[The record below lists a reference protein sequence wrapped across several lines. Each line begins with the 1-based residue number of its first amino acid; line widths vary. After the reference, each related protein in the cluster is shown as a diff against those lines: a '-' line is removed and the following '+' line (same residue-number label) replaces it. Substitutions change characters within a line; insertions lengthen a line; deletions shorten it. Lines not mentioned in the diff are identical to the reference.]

1 MMRSDGSG
9 PTEPAV
15 LRQQAE
21 EMLRRTQT
29 GPTVAESSG
38 DLKRL
43 VHELQVHQIELELQ
57 NEELRRSRDE
67 VEAGL
72 ARYADLYDFAPVG
85 YFTLDGDGTIL
96 KVNLAGTNV
105 VEVERANLINRRFHV
120 LLPTESFSAFT
131 DFLQEAFRGTGQAI
145 FETHMVTGKGHAK
158 CVRLEAVVPKGRPE
172 CRMAM
177 TDITERTEI
186 GDVQNFLSS
195 SGWTGAGED
204 FFQSLARYL
213 AEKLEMGF
221 VCIDL
226 LEGDGLT
233 ARTVA
238 VYSDGHFEDNMS
250 YALKDTPCGDV
261 VGKMICCHPEHVRRL
276 FPKDEALAAM
286 DAESYIGTT
295 LWGSH
300 GRPIGLIALIGRTPL
315 CNARLAETLLRIVS
329 VRAAGELER
338 RQAEGDLIAAKEQ
351 AESAN
356 RAKSEFL
363 SNMSHEIRTPLNG
376 VLGMLQ
382 YLKLTALADEQKD
395 CVAHA
400 TSASWRLLAL
410 LDDILDFS
418 RMEAGRL
425 NLTMKP
431 FALGDIFRSVSDIL
445 DVVAGKKGLAT
456 FWHIDP
462 RVPLRLVGDEARIRQ
477 ILFNLVGNAVK
488 FTTRGEV
495 RIMAWAES
503 GDAPEGCRLSFS
515 VHDTGMGIPPEQQD
529 RIFDR
534 FTQVEVSYTRQYQGA
549 GLGLAIVKRL
559 VDLMDG
565 EISLKS
571 TVGAGTR
578 ITVSIPCALPREE
591 HDATPAAMPSPEPR
605 RRTRKLLVVED
616 EPVNLR
622 GMEALLGRR
631 GYEVA
636 TARNGVEALD
646 ALRQSQ
652 FDCILMDVQMPV
664 MDGIE
669 AVRHIRSDKDF
680 AAVSGI
686 PVIAVTAYA
695 QTGDR
700 EKFLAAGMDD
710 YVAKPVALHA
720 LEEVIDR
727 LIGEKSS
734 PPGGKASA
742 PPAVSLTP

>member
-1 MMRSDGSG
+1 MRSDGKAASAPG
-9 PTEPAV
+9 A

-21 EMLRRTQT
+21 DLLCRTPP
-29 GPTVAESSG
+29 GPDAAESSA

-43 VHELQVHQIELELQ
+43 VHELHVHQIELELQ
-57 NEELRRSRDE
+57 NEELRRSRNE

-72 ARYADLYDFAPVG
+72 ARYADLYDFAPIG
-85 YFTLDGDGTIL
+85 YFTLGDDGTIL
-96 KVNLAGTNV
+96 QANLAGTKV
-105 VEVERANLINRRFHV
+105 VEVERASLINRRFHF
-120 LLPTESFSAFT
+120 LLPDEAYAAFNSF
-131 DFLQEAFRGTGQAI
+131 LGEAFRGSGRAI
-145 FETHMVTGKGHAK
+145 FETPLVTGKGHAK
-158 CVRLEAVVPKGRPE
+158 CVRLEGVVPNGRPE

-177 TDITERTEI
+177 TDITERTQI

-195 SGWTGAGED
+195 SGWTGSGED

-213 AEKLEMGF
+213 AETLEMGF

-261 VGKMICCHPEHVRRL
+261 VGKMICCHPEHVRGL
-276 FPKDEALAAM
+276 FPKDAALAAM

-300 GRPIGLIALIGRTPL
+300 GRPIGLIALIGRAPL
-315 CNARLAETLLRIVS
+315 ADSRLAETLLRIVS

-338 RQAEGDLIAAKEQ
+338 RQAEGEIIAAKEQ

-418 RMEAGRL
+418 RMEAGKL

-431 FALGDIFRSVSDIL
+431 FALGDVFRSVSDIL
-445 DVVAGKKGLAT
+445 DVAAGKKSLAIC
-456 FWHIDP
+456 WHIDKG
-462 RVPLRLVGDEARIRQ
+462 VPPQMMGDEARIRQ

-488 FTTRGEV
+488 FTAQGEV
-495 RIMAWAES
+495 RITAWDNP
-503 GDAPEGCRLSFS
+503 GDAPEGRRLSFS
-515 VHDTGMGIPPEQQD
+515 VHDTGMGIAPEQQE

-534 FTQVEVSYTRQYQGA
+534 FTQVEAAYTRQYQGA

-559 VDLMDG
+559 VDLMGGD
-565 EISLKS
+565 ISLKS
-571 TVGAGTR
+571 TLGAGTR
-578 ITVSIPCALPREE
+578 VTVSIPCPLPPEE
-591 HDATPAAMPSPEPR
+591 QNAAPTTMPSPEPR
-605 RRTRKLLVVED
+605 RQARKLLVVED
-616 EPVNLR
+616 EPVNLL
-622 GMEALLGRR
+622 GLKALLGRR
-631 GYEVA
+631 GYEVV
-636 TARNGVEALD
+636 TARNGLEALD
-646 ALRQSQ
+646 ALRQSL
-652 FDCILMDVQMPV
+652 FDCILMDIQMPV

-669 AVRHIRSDKDF
+669 AVRHIRRDKEF
-680 AAVSGI
+680 AAVAGI
-686 PVIAVTAYA
+686 AVIAVTAYA

-710 YVAKPVALHA
+710 AVTKPVAFDA
-720 LEEVIDR
+720 LEAVIAR
-727 LIGEKSS
+727 VIGEKS
-734 PPGGKASA
+734 PPGAEASA
-742 PPAVSLTP
+742 SPAVSLTP